1 MPDRPSATPYLGPP
15 RASNPQFVEV
25 GWARWRDATAKGEET
40 ARRAAALAADARW
53 RDRLGAI
60 FGSSPFLT
68 EAALAEAECVLDVAG
83 LGPDAAAAR
92 LFDALDRVLAENPDR
107 AGLDRALRRAKR
119 RVALTVGLAD
129 LAGLWPLETVTGTLS
144 AFARRAT
151 DAALWWHYSAGARL
165 GWWAPP
171 PAGGDLAGSGVFILG
186 MGKLGADELNYSS
199 DIDLIALYD
208 PEAIDTAEPERLR
221 ERMIRV
227 TQDVV
232 ATLSQR
238 TADGYVFRTDLRL
251 RPDPGSTPIAISV
264 RAAETYYESFGQNWE
279 RAAMIKARPVAGDIL
294 AGAAFL
300 RTLRP
305 FIWRRNLDFA
315 AIQDIHSIKRQ
326 INAHR
331 GGSAVAVLGHDVKLG
346 RGGIREV
353 EFFCQT
359 QQLIY
364 GGRNPAL
371 RGRGT
376 LATLEAL
383 AAAGHVSAET
393 ARALADAY
401 RYLRAVEHRLQMVDD
416 QQTQKLPA
424 DPAALDGFAR
434 FAGYEDGRAFSA
446 ALLHHLG
453 TVEDRYARL
462 FEDAP
467 SLSGPGNL
475 VFTGAD
481 HDPATLETLA
491 ALGYRE
497 PKTVSALIRGWHHGR
512 YRAMRSARAREVLT
526 ELVPAIAAA
535 LAKSAA
541 PDEAFKRFDDFLAR
555 LPTGVQLF
563 SLLAARPELLELI
576 GEIMG
581 SAPRLAA
588 HLARRPELI
597 DPMTTAAF
605 YEPLPARA
613 ELERSLA
620 DALAEA
626 ALAETDRLEDAL
638 DAARRWAHD
647 RQFQVGTQLLR
658 GLVDAAEAGAALSDI
673 ADACIACLLPRIE
686 ADFAQAHGRVP
697 GGAVAILALG
707 KLGGRELSASSDL
720 DLVFV
725 YDAAPGA
732 EQSDGKRPLA
742 IGHYYARLAPR
753 FVNAL
758 AAQTAAGSLYAVDMR
773 LRPAGDKGPL
783 ATSFEAFLRYQE
795 RDAWTWEHM
804 ALTRARFVA
813 GDAAL
818 GERVMNAVRATLTSP
833 RDPDRLLADVA
844 SMRRRIAQ
852 QHKGAPPWQVKH
864 MPGGLVDV
872 EFIAQYLQLRDA
884 RRVPAVLSPN
894 TADALTRLAAAGLI
908 SAVDAGTLVGVV
920 RLYQDVQA
928 LLRLTV
934 GDAFD
939 DAAATDGLKRA
950 LARAASEADFPA
962 VAARLNIAA
971 IEVRSLYAR
980 IIERP
985 ASRLVPAPG

>member
-1 MPDRPSATPYLGPP
+1 MPDRTNATPYLGQP
-15 RASNPQFVEV
+15 RASNPQIVEV
-25 GWARWRDATAKGEET
+25 GWSRLHESLNARGADTV
-40 ARRAAALAADARW
+40 RRAAALTADRRW
-53 RDRLGAI
+53 RDLLGAI

-68 EAALAEAECVLDVAG
+68 EAALAEIDSVLAVVET
-83 LGPDAAAAR
+83 GPDAAYSGHVAA
-92 LFDALDRVLAENPDR
+92 LAAALAEDLDRA
-107 AGLDRALRRAKR
+107 AFDRALRRAKR
-119 RVALTVGLAD
+119 RVALTIGLAD
-129 LAGLWPLETVTGTLS
+129 LAGLWPLESVTGALS
-144 AFARRAT
+144 DFARRAT
-151 DAALWWHYSAGARL
+151 DAALAWHFNAGARL
-165 GWWAPP
+165 GWWPAR
-171 PAGGDLAGSGVFILG
+171 PAGLAGAGVFILG

-208 PEAIDTAEPERLR
+208 PEAVGAAEPERLR

-227 TQDVV
+227 TQGVV
-232 ATLSQR
+232 ASLSQR

-251 RPDPGSTPIAISV
+251 RPDPGATPIAISV

-279 RAAMIKARPVAGDIL
+279 RAAMIKARPVAGDIA
-294 AGAAFL
+294 AGESFL

-305 FIWRRNLDFA
+305 FVWRRSLDFA

-376 LATLEAL
+376 LATLDAL
-383 AAAGHVSAET
+383 VGAGHVSRDT
-393 ARALADAY
+393 ASALADAY

-424 DPAALDGFAR
+424 DSAALDGFAR
-434 FAGYEDGRAFSA
+434 FAGYDDAAAFQPA
-446 ALLHHLG
+446 MLHHLR

-491 ALGYRE
+491 GLGYRE
-497 PKTVSALIRGWHHGR
+497 PETVSTLIRGWHHGR

-555 LPTGVQLF
+555 LPAGVQLF

-597 DPMTTAAF
+597 DPMITAAF
-605 YEPLPARA
+605 YRPLPGRDD
-613 ELERSLA
+613 LERSLDA
-620 DALAEA
+620 ALAEA
-626 ALAETDRLEDAL
+626 ERIEDAL
-638 DAARRWAHD
+638 DATRRWAHD
-647 RQFQVGTQLLR
+647 RQFQAGTQLLR
-658 GLVDAAEAGAALSDI
+658 GLVDAEQAGATLSDI
-673 ADACIACLLPRIE
+673 ADSCIARLLPRIAAE
-686 ADFAQAHGRVP
+686 FAQAHGGVP
-697 GGAVAILALG
+697 GGAVAIVALG
-707 KLGGRELSASSDL
+707 KLGGRELSATSDL

-725 YDAAPGA
+725 YDAPKTV
-732 EQSDGKRPLA
+732 EQSDGARPLA
-742 IGHYYARLAPR
+742 VGHYYARLAPR

-758 AAQTAAGSLYAVDMR
+758 AAQTAAGGLYAVDMR

-864 MPGGLVDV
+864 MRGGLVDV
-872 EFIAQYLQLRDA
+872 EFIAQYLQLREA
-884 RRVPAVLSPN
+884 GRLPAVLSAN
-894 TADALTRLAAAGLI
+894 TAEALARLAAAGVL
-908 SAVDAGTLVGVV
+908 AADDAATLGAAA
-920 RLYQDVQA
+920 RLFQRVQA
-928 LLRLTV
+928 LIRLTV
-934 GDAFD
+934 EDQFE
-939 DAAATDGLKRA
+939 AATATDGLKRA
-950 LARAASEADFPA
+950 LARAAGADNLQA
-962 VAARLNIAA
+962 VAERLDRAA
-971 IEVRSLYAR
+971 ASVRALYAR
-980 IIERP
+980 LIDDPAGRP
-985 ASRLVPAPG
+985 PAGAS